1 MKIPK
6 LQLHWQILIGIVL
19 GAVCG
24 VFLPKYVHYVNWMG
38 DVFLRALKMIVI
50 PLVFS
55 SIYMGVVGMGATK
68 NFGRIAGKT
77 IAYYICTTLSAII
90 IGLVMVTLIKP
101 GVGGTISSVSQNAA
115 EFTSSKVSILNQIIN
130 IIPENIFQDLA
141 AGDLLPIIAFAIL
154 FGVFT
159 TKADEKYQT
168 PLKNLFQSVY
178 EVIMKITLFVL
189 KFTPYGVFAIV
200 ANMVGKEMLNSGNLA
215 GMAGSLG
222 VFVLTVWAG
231 ILIQGCI
238 ILPLTVRFLGKEN
251 PWKHIRKMSV
261 PLLTAF
267 TTASSS
273 AALPLSIRD
282 SQANCGISSKIA
294 GFTLPL
300 GSTINMNG
308 TALFECVAAIFI
320 ANIYGIELTIVQQ
333 ITIVLTSLLA
343 AVGSAGIPMAGLV
356 MMTIVL
362 NTAGLPLEGIGLIM
376 AVNQIC
382 EMPRTCLNVYGDLC
396 GSVVIAKS
404 EGEKLTISE
413 P

>member
-1 MKIPK
+1 MTFPK
-6 LQLHWQILIGIVL
+6 LKLHWQILIGIVL
-19 GAVCG
+19 GALCG
-24 VFLPKYVHYVNWMG
+24 VFLSKYVHYVNWMG
-38 DVFLRALKMIVI
+38 DIFLRALKMIVI

-55 SIYMGVVGMGATK
+55 SIYMGVVGMGATR

-77 IAYYICTTLSAII
+77 LAYYMSTTLIAIL
-90 IGLVMVTLIKP
+90 IGLLLVSVIRP
-101 GVGGTISSVSQNAA
+101 GIGGTISSASMAVN
-115 EFTSSKVSILNQIIN
+115 EYSSTKVSILDQIMN
-130 IIPENIFQDLA
+130 IVPENIFQDLA
-141 AGDLLPIIAFAIL
+141 SGDLLPIIAFAII
-154 FGVFT
+154 FGIFT
-159 TKADEKYQT
+159 TKVSEKYQT
-168 PLKNLFQSVY
+168 TLKDFFQSVY

-189 KFTPYGVFAIV
+189 RFTPYGVFAIV
-200 ANMVGKEMLNSGNLA
+200 ANMVGKEMLNSGNIA

-222 VFVLTVWAG
+222 MFVLTVWAG
-231 ILIQGCI
+231 ILIQGLV
-238 ILPLTVRFLGKEN
+238 ILPLSVRFLGKEN
-251 PWKHIRKMSV
+251 PWKHIRKVSV

-267 TTASSS
+267 TTGSSS

-282 SQANCGISSKIA
+282 SQTNCGISRKIA

-320 ANIYGIELTIVQQ
+320 ANIYGIELSLAQEIG
-333 ITIVLTSLLA
+333 IVLTSLMA

-356 MMTIVL
+356 MMTVVL

-376 AVNQIC
+376 AVNQLC

-396 GSVVIAKS
+396 GTVIVAKS

-413 P
+413 

>member
-1 MKIPK
+1 MKKPK
-6 LQLHWQILIGIVL
+6 LALHWQILIGIAL
-19 GAVCG
+19 GAICG
-24 VFLPKYVHYVNWMG
+24 VFLPQYVHYVNWAG
-38 DVFLRALKMIVI
+38 DIFLRALKMIVI

-55 SIYMGVVGMGATK
+55 SIYMGVVGMGETR

-77 IAYYICTTLSAII
+77 MAYYISTTLVAIL
-90 IGLVMVTLIKP
+90 IGLVLVTIIKP
-101 GVGGTISSVSQNAA
+101 GVGGTVSAA
-115 EFTSSKVSILNQIIN
+115 SQAASEFTSTKVSMLDQIIN
-130 IIPENIFQDLA
+130 IVPQNIFEDLA
-141 AGDLLPIIAFAIL
+141 SGDLLPIIAFAIL
-154 FGVFT
+154 FGIFT
-159 TKADEKYQT
+159 TKVDAKYQT
-168 PLKNLFQSVY
+168 SLRDIFQSVY
-178 EVIMKITLFVL
+178 EVIMKMTLFVL

-222 VFVLTVWAG
+222 VFVLTVWSG
-231 ILIQGCI
+231 ILIQGLV
-238 ILPLTVRFLGKEN
+238 ILPLTVRFMGKEN

-282 SQANCGISSKIA
+282 SQANCGISAKIS

-320 ANIYGIELTIVQQ
+320 ANMYGIELTLSQEI
-333 ITIVLTSLLA
+333 IIVLTSLLA

-362 NTAGLPLEGIGLIM
+362 NTVGLPLEGIGLIM
-376 AVNQIC
+376 AVNQLC

-396 GSVVIAKS
+396 GTVIIAKS
-404 EGEKLTISE
+404 EGEKLTIS
-413 P
+413 